1 MGTAKDNLT
10 PKSDG
15 AKSLFA
21 GVRSKFGNRRKAS
34 DIENFAESI
43 TDAETSLRVMIA
55 AKENDLRNEKGKEA
69 QNTEKLVTLR
79 TMMNLLEMIAYNAD
93 QYVNPDGN

>member
-1 MGTAKDNLT
+1 MGTAKENLS
-10 PKSDG
+10 PKSDA

-21 GVRSKFGNRRKAS
+21 GVRQKFGKNRKAS

-43 TDAETSLRVMIA
+43 SSAETSLRVMIV
-55 AKENDLRNEKGKEA
+55 AKESDLKNEKGKEA
-69 QNTEKLVTLR
+69 ENMEKLISLR
-79 TMMNLLEMIAYNAD
+79 TMMNQIEMIAYTAD